1 MLLRV
6 RQRCVAGGPR
16 RRVDHALSRQLQIA
30 QTVATVAEELSAL
43 ETGATLIEQLM
54 ARRGA

>member
-1 MLLRV
+1 
-6 RQRCVAGGPR
+6 
-16 RRVDHALSRQLQIA
+16 
-30 QTVATVAEELSAL
+30 VATVAEELSAL